1 MTSIGV
7 RPSAHLNASGR
18 AMLAVLPITRFD
30 AIYSADATLPLRGGT
45 GTASV
50 AELSSLLEVARGR
63 GWAVEDGDI
72 NLEYASVAS
81 AVLDHNGYPLASVGL
96 TFRRTIVDDA

>member
-1 MTSIGV
+1 
-7 RPSAHLNASGR
+7 
-18 AMLAVLPITRFD
+18 MLAVLPITRFD